1 MDFLD
6 QFEDV
11 PAKQGPIRGADLPT
25 GTSSF
30 LEALPQYMLAAEP
43 LLAQADEQY
52 QYKGTPVDWSHDLKR
67 IVELP
72 RRTLDDTDPRA
83 AAVWTKHLRRDRKG
97 VPCDCDV
104 RWGERYPDDHEDRE
118 LRGKVIPGSGCIKD
132 LKPIQGWTLEEV
144 YDMHGALGILGVGH
158 GKTGLDIL
166 LPWALFPQ
174 KAAKASDCKI
184 VLLLIPP
191 KLKRRFFTKDYP
203 QWAAHFE
210 VPNLAGVTGEYFH
223 PDGRPLLEVVTYSE
237 LSSKKNTDLL
247 ARLKPDAVI
256 ADEAH
261 KLKDPNA
268 VRTRRFFDIFNETN
282 IAASG
287 KPKPLYVPMSGTITD
302 NSIKEYGHHAKH
314 SLGEKGPVPLHEP
327 TLDEW
332 ASALDVADRPAS
344 PGRLAILC
352 APGETVHQGYAR
364 RLFDTK
370 GVITT
375 SSASVKCG
383 LDIEAIEAPPLPEQ
397 VKEHLTNIRELEVR
411 PDGEESDGAMT
422 TANWAREMASGFY
435 SYWAFPKEFKK
446 HCKCPR
452 PTPETECLKDCA
464 AVKLIN
470 EWFAARKLW
479 NRAVRMRLKHAVVFM
494 DSPDLLK
501 HAAIR
506 WFDGYEHKGVKY
518 PPKTKQQQ
526 PHHRCQKCKNVIDS
540 VRCACG
546 WISPGG
552 PLATWDSMVTLVDGV
567 TEVESWPKW
576 AAIKDLVD
584 PDPRTKW
591 VDDFLINACVEWGK
605 KNVGIIWTEHKDF
618 GRRVAKLLKT
628 EFYDGGGKDPELDAD
643 GKKTIV
649 CSIKANAE
657 GSNMQKAFYKN
668 LVAHTPTAGLIWEQM
683 LGRTHRQ
690 GQRADTVECDVF
702 LHTEECARAFATA
715 RRRAF
720 YIQTTTRTPQK
731 LCLATIDLSKSV
743 DGKGKPG

>member
-6 QFEDV
+6 QFEV
-11 PAKQGPIRGADLPT
+11 TGPGQGGAQSGPKPV
-25 GTSSF
+25 SQSF
-30 LEALPQYMLAAEP
+30 LETLPQYMLDAAAYSPTEN
-43 LLAQADEQY
+43 DGGY
-52 QYKGTPVDWSHDLKR
+52 VYKGVPVDWSPDLKR

-72 RRTLDDTDPRA
+72 RRNLDPDDPRA
-83 AAVWTKHLRRDRKG
+83 AAAWTKHLRRDRKG
-97 VPCDCDV
+97 VPCNCDQL
-104 RWGERYPDDHEDRE
+104 WGERYPDDHEDHA
-118 LRGKVIPGSGCIKD
+118 LRGKIIPGSGCIKD

-144 YDMHGALGILGVGH
+144 MDMHGALGILGVGH

-166 LPWALFPQ
+166 LPWALFPK
-174 KAAKASDCKI
+174 KAAKPSEGKV

-210 VPNLAGVTGEYFH
+210 VPNLAGVTGDDHFT
-223 PDGRPLLEVVTYSE
+223 PDGRPIIEVVTYSE

-261 KLKDPNA
+261 KLKDMGA
-268 VRTRRFFDIFNETN
+268 VRTRRFFDIFTKEH
-282 IAASG
+282 IERSG

-332 ASALDVADRPAS
+332 AAALDVADRPAP

-352 APGETVHQGYAR
+352 APGETAHQGYAR

-375 SSASVKCG
+375 SSSSVKCG
-383 LDIEAIEAPPLPEQ
+383 LDIEAIAAPALPEK
-397 VKEHLTNIRELEVR
+397 VHEHLTNIRELEVR

-452 PTPETECLKDCA
+452 PTPDAECLKDCA
-464 AVKLIN
+464 AQKLIDA
-470 EWFAARKLW
+470 WFAARKLW
-479 NRAVRMRLKHAVVFM
+479 NRAVRMRLKYAVMFM

-501 HAAIR
+501 HAAMR

-518 PPKTKQQQ
+518 PPKTKQMR
-526 PHHRCQKCKNVIDS
+526 PHHHCPKCKTQIDS
-540 VRCACG
+540 VKCACG
-546 WISPGG
+546 WVCPGG
-552 PLATWDSMVTLVDGV
+552 PLATWDSMVELPSGE
-567 TEVESWPKW
+567 EVETWPAW
-576 AAIKDLVD
+576 AAIKDQVD

-591 VDDFLINACVEWGK
+591 VDDFLINACVEWGR
-605 KNVGIIWTEHKDF
+605 KNKGIIWTEHKDF

-628 EFYDGGGKDPELDAD
+628 EFYDGGGKDPESEKGDRS
-643 GKKTIV
+643 IV

-657 GSNMQKAFYKN
+657 GLNLQKAFCKN
-668 LVAHTPTAGLIWEQM
+668 LVAHPPTAGLIWEQL
-683 LGRTHRQ
+683 LGRSHRQ
-690 GQRADTVECDVF
+690 GQRAATVECDVF
-702 LHTEECARAFATA
+702 LHTEEC
-715 RRRAF
+715 RRAF
-720 YIQTTTRTPQK
+720 ETARKRASYIQITTRTPQK
-731 LCLATIDLSKSV
+731 LCLATIDLSKAET
-743 DGKGKPG
+743 DGTANAR